1 MLRMHRRPL
10 FSSSILGRRS
20 IFSLSELNSYPQRK
34 TSDLSCCS
42 LDYRQG
48 IDHFLRSPPALK
60 SSFSFCTYLDYAIRC
75 SNNLVDRCSCRRGP
89 SVQLCERK
97 KVAMSNTTRLFPFLR
112 FRVRGNVLSTVFSP
126 IGADLR
132 GFCTC
137 RSTPLRHYSVASTI
151 YSSVSDAAQR
161 QRDKEMKEN
170 LILEEEEF
178 SQQAVE
184 MECESN
190 DGNCNGDPWDD
201 DNRVRHRFS
210 FSPSYKLS
218 AVLRSLGRYAY
229 ALEKERSRMKWVLYE
244 RRQLLGDLHGSSIVA
259 NPTNMKRVV
268 QTVLSSPSADP
279 LHPFTPSNLHF
290 SANTAVKASLPIPSA
305 SSPIPMSPAELL
317 LQSPYLNWKG
327 SSFTPIRVWKK
338 LKTVV
343 RRTKNNKEGKNV
355 DSGSRD
361 AFAASFNAI
370 ATITEDLDYLRF
382 HRDLHQ
388 LPYYR
393 RLQLTPKRNIWHSLF
408 HSAWNIYI
416 GVMNAFWSV
425 LSYPFLP
432 LTKSCASTFTAT
444 SSGKDAENEHSSL
457 SSNSA
462 VSMTF
467 ATSVFFSFLQGI
479 VAGMEYLWYGCF
491 VSPVLLLTTGAAN
504 SVYGAIN
511 FFRGKYMFDALSGR
525 YMKCTVLD
533 SQILRSALQREKRLI
548 RAIGRMEFQRR
559 RLKSEDKWTKRMSS
573 MGFSMENLQEQVMKR
588 KSQHDGRKGGFD
600 GNGSHRMNK
609 GSLGVPK
616 TKKVF
621 NPYEVLHVKR
631 NSPLATIKSQYKKLA
646 MVFHPDVAQS
656 SQRDSGAPLTDDER
670 RQAQERFE
678 EISRA
683 YQILSNREKRRAY
696 DMSGESGLAMHESK
710 YGEFLQRTPEEVVQR
725 LFGGEAFRY
734 LLVGELL
741 RSHWALRY
749 EAQVSVSLHDLE
761 ELQCIRVRQIALE
774 LAWMT
779 DVHAMAGEFSASP
792 FATSSSVSSTS
803 PHSRPSATARTSSPS
818 ASSCSMNAFH
828 SAVKKKKTVSSSS
841 TPSNPTHIPFA
852 SQAPPLEPG
861 SNPYCEFSPK
871 FIDRCDAFV
880 ARLSDACFG
889 RELMHEVGLAY
900 VVGSQR
906 FLGHTPFYAPK
917 MLSTKKIFSGM
928 DQIWGAFND
937 KMAVRKDDPYAQQK
951 VARKV
956 MVEYFHMEYGNVV
969 ADLHICLRFAI
980 QIVLQDV
987 TVSETVRKK
996 RCYAAWYIGQKM
1008 LEKGIPFGAARKDD
1022 DDAEMMAY
1030 IQQAATSSA
1039 TVAKPKPF

>member
-1 MLRMHRRPL
+1 MRLLP
-10 FSSSILGRRS
+10 
-20 IFSLSELNSYPQRK
+20 
-34 TSDLSCCS
+34 
-42 LDYRQG
+42 
-48 IDHFLRSPPALK
+48 FLRSG
-60 SSFSFCTYLDYAIRC
+60 
-75 SNNLVDRCSCRRGP
+75 V
-89 SVQLCERK
+89 RK
-97 KVAMSNTTRLFPFLR
+97 KVSFIL
-112 FRVRGNVLSTVFSP
+112 VSP

-137 RSTPLRHYSVASTI
+137 WCTPLRHYSVVPTI

-161 QRDKEMKEN
+161 QRDKEMKED

-178 SQQAVE
+178 SQQAVG
-184 MECESN
+184 MEYESN
-190 DGNCNGDPWDD
+190 EGNFTGDAWDDGN
-201 DNRVRHRFS
+201 RVGHRFS
-210 FSPSYKLS
+210 FSPSYWFS
-218 AVLRSLGRYAY
+218 AVFRSLGKYAY

-244 RRQLLGDLHGSSIVA
+244 RRQLLGDLHGSSILA

-268 QTVLSSPSADP
+268 QTVLSSPSAD
-279 LHPFTPSNLHF
+279 LSHPVTSSNRHF
-290 SANTAVKASLPIPSA
+290 SGNAAAKASCGMPSA
-305 SSPIPMSPAELL
+305 SSFIPITPAELL
-317 LQSPYLNWKG
+317 LQSPYLNWRG
-327 SSFTPIRVWKK
+327 SCFTPVRFWKK
-338 LKTVV
+338 IRDLVS
-343 RRTKNNKEGKNV
+343 RTKVGKKGKKV
-355 DSGSRD
+355 ESGSRD
-361 AFAASFNAI
+361 ASTTSFNAI
-370 ATITEDLDYLRF
+370 ATITEDLDYLRSR
-382 HRDLHQ
+382 RDLHQ

-393 RLQLTPKRNIWHSLF
+393 RLQLTPKRNIWHALF
-408 HSAWNIYI
+408 HSAWNMYI

-432 LTKSCASTFTAT
+432 LTRSYASTSTAAR
-444 SSGKDAENEHSSL
+444 SGNDAENGESSL
-457 SSNSA
+457 SSNCT
-462 VSMTF
+462 VST
-467 ATSVFFSFLQGI
+467 AITTSVFIGFFQGI
-479 VAGMEYLWYGCF
+479 VAGMEFLWYGCF
-491 VSPVLLLTTGAAN
+491 LSPVLLLTMGAVN

-511 FFRGKYMFDALSGR
+511 FFKGKYMFDALSGR

-559 RLKSEDKWTKRMSS
+559 RLKSEDKWTKRMAS

-588 KSQHDGRKGGFD
+588 KSQQKGGKGGFE
-600 GNGSHRMNK
+600 GIGSHRMNK
-609 GSLGVPK
+609 GPLGVPK

-631 NSPLATIKSQYKKLA
+631 NSPLSTIKSQYKKLA

-670 RQAQERFE
+670 RHVQEQFE

-696 DMSGESGLAMHESK
+696 DMSGESGLVMHESK

-761 ELQCIRVRQIALE
+761 ELQCIRVRQVALE

-792 FATSSSVSSTS
+792 STTSSSSSSTS
-803 PHSRPSATARTSSPS
+803 SHSRPLVTARTSSPS
-818 ASSCSMNAFH
+818 ASSCSMNAFR
-828 SAVKKKKTVSSSS
+828 SAVKKKKTVSSPS
-841 TPSNPTHIPFA
+841 TPSVETHIPFA
-852 SQAPPLEPG
+852 SQAPQLEPG

-871 FIDRCDAFV
+871 FMDRCDAFV

-917 MLSTKKIFSGM
+917 MLSAKKIFSGM
-928 DQIWGAFND
+928 DQIWTAFND
-937 KMAVRKDDPYAQQK
+937 KATVRKDDPYAQQK

-980 QIVLQDV
+980 QLVLQDV

-1030 IQQAATSSA
+1030 IQQAANSSA